1 MYDILTFTKKCL
13 GITGNYHDERLK
25 TYIDDIKGYLKYAG
39 VEKNILESE
48 VAASTIARGV
58 TDLWDSSVLSSYFM
72 QRATQLACKKGVEE
86 SV

>member
-1 MYDILTFTKKCL
+1 MYDVLTFTKKCL

-25 TYIDDIKGYLKYAG
+25 VHIDDIKGYLNYAG
-39 VEKNILESE
+39 VERNVLESE
-48 VAASTIARGV
+48 VAASVITRGV
-58 TDLWDSSVLSSYFM
+58 SDLWDSGILSSYFM

>member
-1 MYDILTFTKKCL
+1 MYDILTFTKMCL
-13 GITGNYHDERLK
+13 GITNNYHDERLK
-25 TYIDDIKGYLKYAG
+25 AYIIDVKSYLNYAG
-39 VEKNILESE
+39 VEKKILESE